1 MCDVKVE
8 IFYCDKNYSFNTI
21 CISLLI
27 PFILPCQT
35 CHPLYTHSYA
45 RAKVIV
51 KFINNSMYKFPY
63 IIVSISH
70 VNFVNSPCGNSETGM
85 ETGTIHTVP
94 ETRRQWLCPTGPVI
108 SFQTTV
114 KLCKE
119 LIKGKTRTVTTGF
132 QVNSKHGVIGIQ
144 LMLCPFFPRL

>member
-1 MCDVKVE
+1 MNNFFTLCLIIKYD
-8 IFYCDKNYSFNTI
+8 IF
-21 CISLLI
+21 
-27 PFILPCQT
+27 CQT
-35 CHPLYTHSYA
+35 CHPLYTHPYA

-51 KFINNSMYKFPY
+51 KFINNNMYKFPY

-70 VNFVNSPCGNSETGM
+70 VNFVNSPCGYSETGM

-144 LMLCPFFPRL
+144 LMLCPFFTRL

>member
-1 MCDVKVE
+1 MRNDILNTVM
-8 IFYCDKNYSFNTI
+8 IFYFYI
-21 CISLLI
+21 
-27 PFILPCQT
+27 CQT
-35 CHPLYTHSYA
+35 CHPLYTHPYA

-51 KFINNSMYKFPY
+51 KFINNNIYKFLY

-70 VNFVNSPCGNSETGM
+70 VNFVNSPCGYSETGM

-108 SFQTTV
+108 SFQTIV

-144 LMLCPFFPRL
+144 LMLCPFFTRL

>member
-1 MCDVKVE
+1 MH
-8 IFYCDKNYSFNTI
+8 FYYISKSYIFNTRFFYKKNH
-21 CISLLI
+21 L
-27 PFILPCQT
+27 CQT
-35 CHPLYTHSYA
+35 CHPLYTHPYA

-51 KFINNSMYKFPY
+51 KFINNNMYKFPY

-85 ETGTIHTVP
+85 ETGTVHTVP

-108 SFQTTV
+108 SFQTSV

-144 LMLCPFFPRL
+144 LMLCPFFTRL